1 MSTKLLS
8 ETICR
13 KGLMVKCF
21 VALIV
26 FCCSVGEAF
35 AQTDTKVTINVN
47 NVLIR
52 TALDQLQ
59 REAKIHFVY
68 DEENIDSG
76 KRVSLFYTKTSL
88 NAVLD
93 DFCKQTSLRYEV
105 KRNLILILP
114 SKAEK
119 TTGKHEPFYMTG
131 VVMDETGESIIGAT
145 IMIGG
150 TSQGTVTDIDGRYS
164 LRVTPGDLVSFT
176 FVGMADK
183 VVKVQAGKK
192 VVNVKMETNATA
204 LADVV
209 VTGYQTLSKERA
221 TGSYSVISEKSTKGK
236 LETDVLSRIEGLVA
250 GINKTSSNSNDVVIR
265 GITTYMGNTKP
276 LYVVDGMPY
285 EGDLASINPTDVQNI
300 TVLKDAAASSIY
312 GARAANGVI
321 VITTKRGQEGKTKVS
336 YNGSIKLSPK
346 PDFDYLNLMSSSELV
361 DMQIEGFDYYHTAY
375 ENLNKRQ
382 AVNPV
387 VSLLYQHERGQL
399 TDGQLADALLPY
411 RTNDNRKQI
420 EDEFARVGIVH
431 QHNLAISGG
440 SNKNRYMATVNYMG
454 DYGNQKYQSK
464 DRIGFSLK
472 DDVDFFDWLSAD
484 FGVTGSF
491 YRSKG
496 DNGAGSYSSLMS
508 SYPSYYMLRDLQ
520 GNPLDFQRT
529 KSDYELQR
537 LQSIGLMDETY
548 SPIKNRAE
556 ESYHN
561 NSNYYR
567 LHAGLKFKILEGLN
581 IDLKYQ
587 TEGTYDKNRT
597 LYSNMSYKVRNM
609 INDAAQYDAATGSLT
624 LNVPKGGQLDESRYE
639 SYSYTM
645 RAQVNFNRILGKH
658 AISALGGA
666 ERRLVR
672 RTGAQNYYM
681 GYDDN
686 SLGVKPINPLVMSP
700 INGTEALL
708 GSFNWVYGEYNAL
721 THTEDRYVSFY
732 ANGSYTFDERYSLTG
747 SIRID
752 QSNLFGTDPKYQY
765 RPLWSVGGSWQIA
778 NEPFMED
785 CTWLN
790 RLNLRMTYGVGGN
803 VPKNAGPYMT
813 VVDSGY
819 ND

>member
-321 VITTKRGQEGKTKVS
+321 LVTTKKGESGKVNVEYSGYLSIGKVD
-336 YNGSIKLSPK
+336 N
-346 PDFDYLNLMSSSELV
+346 
-361 DMQIEGFDYYHTAY
+361 
-375 ENLNKRQ
+375 
-382 AVNPV
+382 
-387 VSLLYQHERGQL
+387 
-399 TDGQLADALLPY
+399 Y
-411 RTNDNRKQI
+411 R
-420 EDEFARVGIVH
+420 RV
-431 QHNLAISGG
+431 
-440 SNKNRYMATVNYMG
+440 R
-454 DYGNQKYQSK
+454 
-464 DRIGFSLK
+464 
-472 DDVDFFDWLSAD
+472 
-484 FGVTGSF
+484 
-491 YRSKG
+491 
-496 DNGAGSYSSLMS
+496 NGAEYLEYLREAERSYIYDGEGGYSIDPSCG
-508 SYPSYYMLRDLQ
+508 YPSMEPNWEYD
-520 GNPLDFQRT
+520 QRMEYV
-529 KSDYELQR
+529 KKDNSGYVLESVR
-537 LQSIGLMDETY
+537 
-548 SPIKNRAE
+548 RAW
-556 ESYHN
+556 
-561 NSNYYR
+561 
-567 LHAGLKFKILEGLN
+567 EG
-581 IDLKYQ
+581 
-587 TEGTYDKNRT
+587 GTYDPSKLRT
-597 LYSNMSYKVRNM
+597 FDWQGAGMRDKTISHNHNISIRGGSKDTKVFL
-609 INDAAQYDAATGSLT
+609 S
-624 LNVPKGGQLDESRYE
+624 
-639 SYSYTM
+639 
-645 RAQVNFNRILGKH
+645 
-658 AISALGGA
+658 
-666 ERRLVR
+666 
-672 RTGAQNYYM
+672 
-681 GYDDN
+681 
-686 SLGVKPINPLVMSP
+686 
-700 INGTEALL
+700 
-708 GSFNWVYGEYNAL
+708 GSFMDNRGI
-721 THTEDRYVSFY
+721 TPRSFRKRY
-732 ANGSYTFDERYSLTG
+732 TL
-747 SIRID
+747 
-752 QSNLFGTDPKYQY
+752 
-765 RPLWSVGGSWQIA
+765 
-778 NEPFMED
+778 
-785 CTWLN
+785 
-790 RLNLRMTYGVGGN
+790 RLNLDQNLGKYITMGATTNFAYWEYFNGTGVGGN
-803 VPKNAGPYMT
+803 WNPLGTPY
-813 VVDSGY
+813 
-819 ND
+819 